1 MGLVKDSEPST
12 TKRNEAKWYD
22 MIWPGI
28 TRIGSSGGSPARQ
41 AQQWCDIS
49 HQQAIDNGYRVNA
62 IQIVESILVS
72 A

>member
-28 TRIGSSGGSPARQ
+28 TRIGSSGGSPAQ
-41 AQQWCDIS
+41 AGTAVVR
-49 HQQAIDNGYRVNA
+49 HQPSTGHR
-62 IQIVESILVS
+62 
-72 A
+72 